1 MAHYPVN
8 HPMRPLYR
16 ALAALA
22 GLYLVLY
29 GVVGLIMVSDGG
41 LFGHPD
47 ERILGQGGNLFWSI
61 LSLLVGIVVLI
72 ATVLGRNIDTEVN
85 RVLGWGL
92 LAVGSYELA
101 ASRTDANFLDF
112 SIATVVVTYLVGLAL
127 IISGMYIKTERL
139 ENAGASRQVREGRT
153 A

>member
-8 HPMRPLYR
+8 HPLRPLYR
-16 ALAALA
+16 GLAAVA
-22 GLYLVLY
+22 GLFLVLY
-29 GVVGLIMVSDGG
+29 GVVGLITVSGDG

-47 ERILGQGGNLFWSI
+47 ETILGLGGNLFWSI
-61 LSLLVGIVVLI
+61 LSLLIGVVVLA

-85 RVLGWGL
+85 RVLGWAL

-101 ASRTDANFLDF
+101 TSRTDANFLDF
-112 SIATVVVTYLVGLAL
+112 TIGTVIVVYLVGLML
-127 IISGMYIKTERL
+127 ILSGLYTKTVRSAD
-139 ENAGASRQVREGRT
+139 AGAPRQVREGRT

>member
-8 HPMRPLYR
+8 HPLRPLYR

-61 LSLLVGIVVLI
+61 VSLLIGVVVLV
-72 ATVLGRNIDTEVN
+72 ATLVGRNIDTEVN
-85 RVLGWGL
+85 RVLGWAL

-112 SIATVVVTYLVGLAL
+112 SIATVVVTYLVGLML
-127 IISGMYIKTERL
+127 ITSGLYTKTARSAET
-139 ENAGASRQVREGRT
+139 AAPRQVREGRT